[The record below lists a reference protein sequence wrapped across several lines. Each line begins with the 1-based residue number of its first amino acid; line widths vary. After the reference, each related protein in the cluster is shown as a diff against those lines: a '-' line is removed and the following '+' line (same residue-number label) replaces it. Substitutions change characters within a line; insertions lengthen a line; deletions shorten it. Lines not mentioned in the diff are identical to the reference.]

1 MNLTKEEE
9 NYITNMLKYRTKTYK
24 TWIENYKFHKVNNKS
39 RLNKVLNGLDFCK
52 SILAKLNK
60 LKRY

>member
-52 SILAKLNK
+52 
-60 LKRY
+60 